1 MVLTPSTMIAL
12 GTPASDFSLPD
23 VVSKDTITLN
33 TFADMK
39 AFLLMFI
46 CSHCPFVK
54 HIQKELS
61 RIGRDY
67 QKKNVGIL
75 AISSN
80 DADAYPEDSS
90 SGLKVMAQELGFTFS
105 YCYDETQEVARAY
118 QATCTPDFFLFDQH
132 RTLVYRGQ
140 LDESRPG
147 NDKPITGKD
156 LRQALDSVL
165 SGLPILAEQI
175 ASVGC
180 NIKWKSSRER

>member
-12 GTPASDFSLPD
+12 GTAAPDFSLPD
-23 VVSKDTITLN
+23 VTSREIITLK
-33 TFADMK
+33 TFGHKK
-39 AFLLMFI
+39 ALLIMFI

-54 HIQKELS
+54 HVQDELS
-61 RIGRDY
+61 QIGRDY

-80 DADAYPEDSS
+80 DTRAYPEDSPS
-90 SGLKVMAQELGFTFS
+90 NLNVMAQKLGFNFP
-105 YCYDETQEVARAY
+105 YCYDETQQVARAY
-118 QATCTPDFFLFDQH
+118 QAACTPDYFLFDQN

-147 NDKPITGKD
+147 NDKPVTGKD
-156 LRQALDSVL
+156 LRQAVDSVL

-180 NIKWKSSRER
+180 NIKWKANKEI